1 MRKTPWRTCPW
12 KRKAPDLLSFPTGKD
27 GKKLDKSENIAE
39 ISKHLVYTDTMVEKA
54 IAFIIENS
62 VLPRIETLKRVV
74 H

>member
-1 MRKTPWRTCPW
+1 MLVVYKTLA
-12 KRKAPDLLSFPTGKD
+12 KN
-27 GKKLDKSENIAE
+27 LDKAENLTD

-62 VLPRIETLKRVV
+62 VLPRIETLQRVV